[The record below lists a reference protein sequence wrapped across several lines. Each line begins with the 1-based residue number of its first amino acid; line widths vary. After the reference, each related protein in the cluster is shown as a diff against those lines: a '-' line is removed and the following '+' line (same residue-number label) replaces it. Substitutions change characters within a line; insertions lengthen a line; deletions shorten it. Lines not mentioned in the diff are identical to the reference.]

1 MTKFE
6 RSQHNDL
13 AANKTNWIG
22 PNIFNPFQ
30 ARPFERVRYW
40 MFAERGHLGDN
51 VGVDI
56 FQKELLEA

>member
-1 MTKFE
+1 MTDIYGLFE
-6 RSQHNDL
+6 S
-13 AANKTNWIG
+13 
-22 PNIFNPFQ
+22 
-30 ARPFERVRYW
+30 VRYW